1 MGKLETVIE
10 MAIALFIT
18 AVVFPIA
25 LITIQSA
32 TSNSTW
38 NMTGITATMFV
49 VLLPVLATIGVAIE
63 FMPKLRGD

>member
-1 MGKLETVIE
+1 MGKLDTVIE